1 MIIGTDTLDN
11 GTKDV
16 FNVLVGIIE
25 ARKHVEEAYDL
36 KEHWE
41 IVQAALEANAI
52 LQSSENSL
60 RRELEAIAVS
70 RDAEP
75 GEIVWFVDEDDENRS
90 VKIVVEDE

>member
-1 MIIGTDTLDN
+1 MIIGTDSLDN
-11 GTKDV
+11 SSRGV
-16 FNVLVGIIE
+16 FNVLIGLIK

-52 LQSSENSL
+52 LQASENSL
-60 RRELEAIAVS
+60 RHELEAIAVS

-75 GEIVWFVDEDDENRS
+75 GEIVWFVDEDDEDRS
-90 VKIVVEDE
+90 VKIVVSDE